1 MEKRSGVW
9 LVSGRLVMKKKL
21 TQADVAFYREFGYVA
36 PVDVMSPIDAK
47 QLFLQ
52 FEDAE
57 KRFPEA
63 LSASSRTNAHLTFM
77 CIDAIAHNEAIL
89 DAVENL
95 IGSDFY
101 LRESVIFAKPPDNEG
116 FVSWHQD
123 AIYMGLT
130 PYDFVNV
137 WCALTES
144 SDEAGCLRVIPGSHL
159 GSLRAHEDTFAEKN
173 MLTRGHQIE
182 NVNENLARNILLKPG
197 QASFHH
203 PKMIHGSLPNRSL
216 NRRVGVAFWYVAA
229 HVQLTIGK
237 RFILPMRGRCPDT
250 ESTVLNRPEKDM
262 SAESVAQR
270 AMVRQNYEN
279 IMYRGTDRARRY

>member
-1 MEKRSGVW
+1 MW

-95 IGSDFY
+95 TVTDIY
-101 LRESVIFAKPPDNEG
+101 LRERVIFAKPPDNEG
-116 FVSWHQD
+116 FVIWNQH
-123 AIYMGLT
+123 AI
-130 PYDFVNV
+130 
-137 WCALTES
+137 
-144 SDEAGCLRVIPGSHL
+144 
-159 GSLRAHEDTFAEKN
+159 
-173 MLTRGHQIE
+173 
-182 NVNENLARNILLKPG
+182 
-197 QASFHH
+197 
-203 PKMIHGSLPNRSL
+203 
-216 NRRVGVAFWYVAA
+216 
-229 HVQLTIGK
+229 
-237 RFILPMRGRCPDT
+237 
-250 ESTVLNRPEKDM
+250 
-262 SAESVAQR
+262 
-270 AMVRQNYEN
+270 
-279 IMYRGTDRARRY
+279 